1 MGSAVGKNA
10 LIVLL
15 AGLLLAVRSATCDKG
30 SPTSSNPPKKSPSVP
45 NPPAPSPA
53 PPPLTPAPPPQYCPA
68 PSSLPSPPRGALTFK
83 GVVSSGSKGLSDIC
97 VYLSWD
103 ASDSTGTTAKGE
115 FQFSGIAGSRF
126 IITPSLEGH
135 AFSPS
140 NFQLGTQSRDD
151 LDFTVGPASY
161 GTEIGA
167 IAADFS
173 AKNQVGQYTSLYQ
186 YFGQVVLINF
196 SADWCVPCREEAG
209 HLEKLFQDYKVRG
222 FHIITLLSE
231 GDLAPWASEY
241 QLTFPVIK
249 EPGGLGTYYGAAW
262 IPLNIILDRNMT
274 IRYKE
279 FDYDEA
285 AIIDTLKKYL

>member
-15 AGLLLAVRSATCDKG
+15 AGLLLAVWSATCDKG
-30 SPTSSNPPKKSPSVP
+30 SPTSSDPPKKSPSVP
-45 NPPAPSPA
+45 NPPAPSPV
-53 PPPLTPAPPPQYCPA
+53 PPPLAPAPPPQYCPA
-68 PSSLPSPPRGALTFK
+68 PSSLPSPPRRALTFK
-83 GVVSSGSKGLSDIC
+83 GVVSSGSKALSDIC

-103 ASDSTGTTAKGE
+103 ASDNTGTTAKGE
-115 FQFSGIAGSRF
+115 FQFSGLAGSRF

-140 NFQLGTQSRDD
+140 NCQLGTQSRDD
-151 LDFTVGPASY
+151 LDFTVEPASY

-173 AKNQVGQYTSLYQ
+173 AKNQAGQYTSLYE

-209 HLEKLFQDYKVRG
+209 HLEKLFLDYKDAG
-222 FHIITLLSE
+222 FVIITILG
-231 GDLAPWASEY
+231 GDPAAWASEY
-241 QLTFPVIK
+241 KLTFPVLFDTTDL
-249 EPGGLGTYYGAAW
+249 GGYYGAAW
-262 IPLNIILDRNMT
+262 IPLNIVLDRNMT

-285 AIIDTLKKYL
+285 AIIDTIEKYL